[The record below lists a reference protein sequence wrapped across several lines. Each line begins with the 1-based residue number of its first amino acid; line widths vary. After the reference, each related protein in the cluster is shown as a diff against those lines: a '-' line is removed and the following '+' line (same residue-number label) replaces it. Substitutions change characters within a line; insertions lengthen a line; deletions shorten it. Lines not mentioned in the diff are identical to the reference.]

1 MSVCEERRYRAYGL
15 TILSSVPLDLAAG
28 RGEPDVVVRRESLD
42 HVGPPRYLD
51 GGSAFA
57 GGTPDRLA
65 VRFPDMFAGEV
76 RNGREIAVDAVDAVP
91 SGAVG
96 DFVLQPLLGYL
107 MVQRGYLVLHAS
119 CVDVAGRAVAIL
131 GASGDGKS
139 TTAGALVKRGHR
151 LLCDDVVAIDAEG
164 RVVPGVARLK
174 LWPAAATALG
184 HDPDALERCA
194 GESVKRL
201 HRPEAVRAE
210 GAPVP
215 LHRAYVLNEGVQ
227 PAVEPVG
234 PGEALPLVIRN
245 SYGIFAIR
253 DTGGSEHFARV
264 TDLLARGLVR
274 RLRRPR
280 DLDELDALSRTIEA
294 DVAEPREPG
303 RPTGQR

>member
-15 TILSSVPLDLAAG
+15 TIASRVPLDLAAG
-28 RGEPDVVVRRESLD
+28 DGEPDVVVSRENLD
-42 HVGPPRYLD
+42 HVGPPRYWHE
-51 GGSAFA
+51 GSPFA
-57 GGTPDRLA
+57 GGTPDRFA
-65 VRFPDMFAGEV
+65 VRIPDAFAGEV
-76 RNGREIAVDAVDAVP
+76 RGGREIAVDQVGDIP
-91 SGAVG
+91 PGALG

-119 CVDVAGRAVAIL
+119 CVEVGGRAVAIL

-139 TTAGALVKRGHR
+139 TTAGALARRGHR
-151 LLCDDVVAIDAEG
+151 LLCDDVVAMDAEG

-201 HRPEAVRAE
+201 HRPEAVQAD
-210 GAPVP
+210 GAPMP
-215 LHRAYVLNEGVQ
+215 LHRAYVLGDGAQ
-227 PAVEPVG
+227 PAVEPVR

-253 DTGGSEHFARV
+253 DTGGNDHFARV
-264 TDLLARGLVR
+264 TDFLSRGFVR

-280 DLDELDALSRTIEA
+280 DLDGLDELGRVIEA

-303 RPTGQR
+303 RPAGQR